1 MTKAVY
7 RRKGLFEVYSFNGL
21 DSMSI
26 MVENM
31 RAARQTRHWG
41 SS

>member
-7 RRKGLFEVYSFNGL
+7 TRKGLFEVYSFSGL
-21 DSMSI
+21 DSMSM

-31 RAARQTRHWG
+31 RAVRQTWHWG